1 MFATIKQYFFF
12 VDQIMFPEFVLL
24 LYIYI
29 MHVQS
34 CIVYKWM
41 TVLFLVIK
49 NIKVEQMNV
58 FTGYLLFEEFLSV
71 EHCNEFSFS
80 FKKRKT
86 CIYALL
92 AHKFQRNQNVFIR
105 CLNMSLYIKQEKT
118 FFFY

>member
-1 MFATIKQYFFF
+1 
-12 VDQIMFPEFVLL
+12 
-24 LYIYI
+24 

-58 FTGYLLFEEFLSV
+58 FTGYLLFEEFLSI

-80 FKKRKT
+80 FKKKGK
-86 CIYALL
+86 L
-92 AHKFQRNQNVFIR
+92 AFMHYSHTSFKETKMF
-105 CLNMSLYIKQEKT
+105 S
-118 FFFY
+118 